1 MARFEME
8 LPLDIIKEVET
19 LDKNTEKMLGEM
31 TRAGAKKVYDNV
43 KANLPTSIATSDMVN
58 CLMMTETY
66 KTPSDD
72 GINTKVAFYGYF
84 TNRNGVV
91 TPAPLVANVFEYGST
106 KVQKQ
111 PFMRR
116 SFNKSQITKA
126 MLEVQKKYIKEV

>member
-1 MARFEME
+1 ME
-8 LPLDIIKEVET
+8 LPLDLMKEIEG

-31 TRAGAKKVYDNV
+31 TEAGAKVVYDTV
-43 KANLPTSIATSDMVN
+43 KGNLPTSIATSNMVN
-58 CLMMTETY
+58 CLQITKTF

-84 TNRNGVV
+84 LNQKGVL

-106 KVQKQ
+106 KVLKQ

-116 SFNKSQITKA
+116 SFSKAKITKA
-126 MLEVQKKYIKEV
+126 MLEVQKKYIKE

>member
-8 LPLDIIKEVET
+8 LPLDLMKEIEG

-31 TRAGAKKVYDNV
+31 TEAGAKVVYDTV
-43 KANLPTSIATSDMVN
+43 KGNLPTSIATSNMVN
-58 CLMMTETY
+58 CLQITKTF

-84 TNRNGVV
+84 LNQKGVL

-106 KVQKQ
+106 KVTKQ

-116 SFNKSQITKA
+116 SFSKAKITKA
-126 MLEVQKKYIKEV
+126 MLEVQKKYIKE

>member
-8 LPLDIIKEVET
+8 LPLDLMKEIEG

-31 TRAGAKKVYDNV
+31 TEAGAKVVYETV
-43 KANLPTSIATSDMVN
+43 KGNLPTSIATSNMVN
-58 CLMMTETY
+58 CLQITKTF

-84 TNRNGVV
+84 LNQKGVL

-106 KVQKQ
+106 KVPKQ

-116 SFNKSQITKA
+116 SFSKAKITKA
-126 MLEVQKKYIKEV
+126 MLEVQKKYIKE

>member
-8 LPLDIIKEVET
+8 LPLDLMKEIEG

-31 TRAGAKKVYDNV
+31 TEAGAKVVYEAV
-43 KANLPTSIATSDMVN
+43 KGNLPTSIATSNMVN
-58 CLMMTETY
+58 CLQITKTF

-84 TNRNGVV
+84 LNQKGVL

-106 KVQKQ
+106 KVPKQ
-111 PFMRR
+111 PFMRK
-116 SFNKSQITKA
+116 SFSKAKITKA
-126 MLEVQKKYIKEV
+126 MLEVQKKYIKE

>member
-1 MARFEME
+1 ME
-8 LPLDIIKEVET
+8 LPLDLMKEIEG

-31 TRAGAKKVYDNV
+31 TEAGAKVVYETV
-43 KANLPTSIATSDMVN
+43 KGNLPTSIATSNMVN
-58 CLMMTETY
+58 CLQITKTF

-84 TNRNGVV
+84 LNQKGIL

-106 KVQKQ
+106 KVTKQ

-116 SFNKSQITKA
+116 SFSKAKITKA
-126 MLEVQKKYIKEV
+126 MLEVQKKYIKE

>member
-1 MARFEME
+1 ME
-8 LPLDIIKEVET
+8 LPLDLMKEIEG

-31 TRAGAKKVYDNV
+31 TEAGAKVVYEAV
-43 KANLPTSIATSDMVN
+43 KGNLPTSIATSNMVN
-58 CLMMTETY
+58 CLQITKTF

-84 TNRNGVV
+84 LNQKGVL

-106 KVQKQ
+106 KVPKQ

-116 SFNKSQITKA
+116 SFSKAKITKA
-126 MLEVQKKYIKEV
+126 MLEVQKKYIKE

>member
-1 MARFEME
+1 ME
-8 LPLDIIKEVET
+8 LPLDLMKEIEG

-31 TRAGAKKVYDNV
+31 TEAGAKVVYEAV
-43 KANLPTSIATSDMVN
+43 KGNLPTSIATSNMVN
-58 CLMMTETY
+58 CLQITKTF

-84 TNRNGVV
+84 LNQKGVL

-106 KVQKQ
+106 KVLKQ

-116 SFNKSQITKA
+116 SFSKAKITKA
-126 MLEVQKKYIKEV
+126 MLEVQKKYIKE

>member
-8 LPLDIIKEVET
+8 LPLDLMKEIEG

-31 TRAGAKKVYDNV
+31 TEAGAKVVYETV
-43 KANLPTSIATSDMVN
+43 KGNLPTSIATSNMVN
-58 CLMMTETY
+58 CLQITKTF

-84 TNRNGVV
+84 LNQKGVL

-106 KVQKQ
+106 KVLKQ

-116 SFNKSQITKA
+116 SFSKAKITKA
-126 MLEVQKKYIKEV
+126 MLEVQKKYIKE